1 MQPARIGQ
9 PLAGTVARLGGPALL
24 VLLFAWRLG
33 AWPLFDPD
41 EGRNAEVAREMLAG
55 GDWTVPHFNG
65 LPYLDKPVLF
75 FWLVAGAFRLLGVGE
90 TAARL

>member
-1 MQPARIGQ
+1 
-9 PLAGTVARLGGPALL
+9 
-24 VLLFAWRLG
+24 
-33 AWPLFDPD
+33 
-41 EGRNAEVAREMLAG
+41 MLAG

-90 TAARL
+90 TAARLPAALGAVATVALTAALGPGKDKR